1 MRRNPWLVAVV
12 LVLLP
17 VSAVLSGSAF
27 AQKRN
32 ITDKD
37 LFSFVWVGD
46 TQISPDGNRAVFV
59 QTTVN
64 AKHDGYA
71 TALYLLDLTQPG
83 AKPRQLTNGP
93 HDGQPRWS
101 PDGKQLA
108 FVRAVE
114 KDGKPQPPQV
124 FLLPMAGGEPM
135 QLSSLTKGAGSPQWS
150 PDGKSI
156 AVVSE
161 VSLVPEKSGD
171 EAADKSDE
179 AAKANDKSTKPKDE
193 EHKSDVRVI
202 TKAVYRQNGEG
213 YTDTKVTAQLF
224 LYSIPASGEK
234 AAPPT
239 QLTDDH
245 FGVDEYFWGPG
256 GRHIDYSSEHVDEP
270 YYDLPHTELYQVTPE
285 PSADGKVQA
294 KQAST
299 LIAKIPFG
307 ADGFSQS
314 PDWHRIA
321 FHGENQPSPPRSH
334 QQSDL
339 YILQLDA
346 QDKPYIFH
354 LTDDYD
360 YEMGSGVGG
369 DNAAPRGG
377 GRSLLKWSPDGKS
390 LIDVV
395 GKNGSAILVSVDA
408 TTGAVTELTA
418 EKQAVQGFSTSPDT
432 KRILA
437 LISTPINIGDLF
449 SIASDGSKQQTQLTH
464 VNEALFSQLN
474 LTMPEEIMVT
484 PTVNAKDIDNHPI
497 ETWVQRP
504 PDFDPAKKYPLI
516 LDIHG
521 GPHSAYGWVFDH
533 EFQWFAA
540 KGYVVVYPNPRGS
553 TNYGQ
558 KFANVIQYNY
568 PGDDFHDLMD
578 SVDAVVKL
586 GYVDSNKLGV
596 TGGSG
601 GGLLTDWTVTQ
612 TNRFK
617 AAVAQ
622 RDITDWS
629 NWWYTADFTLFQ
641 PTWFQGAPFEQTEEF
656 KQHSPITY
664 VTNIKTPMMFILG
677 EADYRT
683 PPTSGGEDFFR
694 ALKYRHIDTVMVRFP
709 GESHELSRSGQPWH
723 RVERLENIINWF
735 DKYLMGTAEPQ
746 YDVVPAI
753 PAATK

>member
-1 MRRNPWLVAVV
+1 
-12 LVLLP
+12 
-17 VSAVLSGSAF
+17 
-27 AQKRN
+27 
-32 ITDKD
+32 
-37 LFSFVWVGD
+37 
-46 TQISPDGNRAVFV
+46 
-59 QTTVN
+59 
-64 AKHDGYA
+64 
-71 TALYLLDLTQPG
+71 
-83 AKPRQLTNGP
+83 
-93 HDGQPRWS
+93 
-101 PDGKQLA
+101 
-108 FVRAVE
+108 
-114 KDGKPQPPQV
+114 
-124 FLLPMAGGEPM
+124 
-135 QLSSLTKGAGSPQWS
+135 
-150 PDGKSI
+150 
-156 AVVSE
+156 
-161 VSLVPEKSGD
+161 VP
-171 EAADKSDE
+171 
-179 AAKANDKSTKPKDE
+179 
-193 EHKSDVRVI
+193 
-202 TKAVYRQNGEG
+202 
-213 YTDTKVTAQLF
+213 
-224 LYSIPASGEK
+224 
-234 AAPPT
+234 
-239 QLTDDH
+239 
-245 FGVDEYFWGPG
+245 
-256 GRHIDYSSEHVDEP
+256 
-270 YYDLPHTELYQVTPE
+270 
-285 PSADGKVQA
+285 A
-294 KQAST
+294 KQASK

-307 ADGFSQS
+307 AEGFSQS

-339 YILQLDA
+339 FILDLGVPQSA

-377 GRSLLKWSPDGKS
+377 GSSLLKWSSDGKS

-418 EKQAVQGFSTSPDT
+418 EKQAVQGFSISLDD

-449 SIASDGSKQQTQLTH
+449 SIAPDGSKQQTQLTH
-464 VNEALFSQLN
+464 VNETLFSQLN
-474 LTMPEEIMVT
+474 LTMPEDILVP

-521 GPHSAYGWVFDH
+521 GPHSAYGWVFDQ

-553 TNYGQ
+553 TTYGQ

-578 SVDAVVKL
+578 AVDAVVKL
-586 GYVDSNKLGV
+586 EYVDSNKLGV

-641 PTWFQGAPFEQTEEF
+641 PTWFKGAPFEQTEEF
-656 KQHSPITY
+656 KQHSPLTY
-664 VTNIKTPMMFILG
+664 VTKIQTPMMFILG

-753 PAATK
+753 PASTK

>member
-1 MRRNPWLVAVV
+1 MVSRRQIDCRGQRGVAR
-12 LVLLP
+12 
-17 VSAVLSGSAF
+17 SGEARRPK
-27 AQKRN
+27 A
-32 ITDKD
+32 DKPAD
-37 LFSFVWVGD
+37 NSD
-46 TQISPDGNRAVFV
+46 DA
-59 QTTVN
+59 
-64 AKHDGYA
+64 
-71 TALYLLDLTQPG
+71 
-83 AKPRQLTNGP
+83 AKP
-93 HDGQPRWS
+93 D
-101 PDGKQLA
+101 
-108 FVRAVE
+108 
-114 KDGKPQPPQV
+114 
-124 FLLPMAGGEPM
+124 
-135 QLSSLTKGAGSPQWS
+135 
-150 PDGKSI
+150 
-156 AVVSE
+156 
-161 VSLVPEKSGD
+161 
-171 EAADKSDE
+171 DKS
-179 AAKANDKSTKPKDE
+179 AKPKDE

-202 TKAVYRQNGEG
+202 TKAVYRENGEG
-213 YTDTKVTAQLF
+213 YIDTKVATQLF
-224 LYSIPASGEK
+224 LYSIPAPGEK
-234 AAPPT
+234 VAPPT
-239 QLTDDH
+239 QLTDDR
-245 FGVDEYFWGPG
+245 FGVDEYLWDPSGK
-256 GRHIDYSSEHVDEP
+256 RIHYSSEHVDEP
-270 YYDLPHTELYQVTPE
+270 YYDLPHNELYQVSTE
-285 PSADGKVQA
+285 AAADGKLPA
-294 KQAST
+294 KQPGT
-299 LIAKIPFG
+299 LVAKIPFS
-307 ADGFSQS
+307 ADGLSLS

-339 YILQLDA
+339 FVLDLDA
-346 QDKPYIFH
+346 RRSPLRQTLCCFN
-354 LTDDYD
+354 LTADYD

-408 TTGAVTELTA
+408 TSGAVTELTA
-418 EKQAVQGFSTSPDT
+418 EKQAVQGFSTSPDN

-449 SIASDGSKQQTQLTH
+449 SIVPDGSKQQTQLTH
-464 VNEALFSQLN
+464 VNETLFSQLN
-474 LTMPEEIMVT
+474 LTMPEDIMVT
-484 PTVNAKDIDNHPI
+484 PTVNAKDIDDHPI

-521 GPHSAYGWVFDH
+521 GPHSAYGWVFDQ

-553 TNYGQ
+553 TTYGQ

-578 SVDAVVKL
+578 AVDAVVKL

-641 PTWFQGAPFEQTEEF
+641 PTWFKGAPFEQTEEF
-656 KQHSPITY
+656 QQHSPITY

-683 PPTSGGEDFFR
+683 PPTAGGEDFFR
-694 ALKYRHIDTVMVRFP
+694 ALEISPYRYGDGPLSGREPRALAQRPALASRRAVGKYHQLVR
-709 GESHELSRSGQPWH
+709 Q
-723 RVERLENIINWF
+723 VF
-735 DKYLMGTAEPQ
+735 DGHGRAAIRRRTANS
-746 YDVVPAI
+746 
-753 PAATK
+753 AAAK

>member
-1 MRRNPWLVAVV
+1 MRRNLWLAAVV
-12 LVLLP
+12 FL
-17 VSAVLSGSAF
+17 VLSGSSI

-32 ITDKD
+32 ITEKD

-64 AKHDGYA
+64 TKHDGYA

-83 AKPRQLTNGP
+83 AKPRPLTNGP
-93 HDGQPRWS
+93 HDSQPRWS
-101 PDGKQLA
+101 PDGKQIA

-114 KDGKPQPPQV
+114 KDGKPQPPQIFV
-124 FLLPMAGGEPM
+124 LPMAGGEPM
-135 QLSSLTKGAGSPQWS
+135 QLSSLTKGASSPQWS
-150 PDGKSI
+150 PDGKAI

-161 VSLVPEKSGD
+161 VSLVPDKPEDQADK
-171 EAADKSDE
+171 AADKSED
-179 AAKANDKSTKPKDE
+179 AAKSEDKSAKPKDD

-202 TKAVYRQNGEG
+202 TKAVYRENGEG
-213 YTDTKVTAQLF
+213 YIDTKVATQLF
-224 LYSIPASGEK
+224 VYSIPLSSEK
-234 AAPPT
+234 LAPPI
-239 QLTDDH
+239 QLTGDR
-245 FGVDEYFWGPG
+245 FGIDEYLW
-256 GRHIDYSSEHVDEP
+256 YSSGKHILYASEHTDEP
-270 YYDLPHTELYQVTPE
+270 YYDLPHNELYQVSTVAA
-285 PSADGKVQA
+285 SDGKVPA
-294 KQAST
+294 KQPGT
-299 LIAKIPFG
+299 LVAK
-307 ADGFSQS
+307 FSFAAEALSLS
-314 PDWHRIA
+314 PDGNRLA
-321 FHGENQPSPPRSH
+321 FHGEDQPTLPRSH

-339 YILQLDA
+339 FIVDFGDGA
-346 QDKPYIFH
+346 TGARPPKN
-354 LTDDYD
+354 LTADYD

-418 EKQAVQGFSTSPDT
+418 EKQAVQAFSISPDN

-437 LISTPINIGDLF
+437 LISTPVNIGDLF
-449 SIASDGSKQQTQLTH
+449 AIAPDGSKQQTQLTH
-464 VNEALFSQLN
+464 VNETLFSQLN
-474 LTMPEEIMVT
+474 LTMPKEIMVT
-484 PTVNAKDIDNHPI
+484 PTANPKDIGAHPI
-497 ETWVQRP
+497 DTWIQRP
-504 PDFDPAKKYPLI
+504 PDFDAAKKYPLI
-516 LDIHG
+516 LNIHG
-521 GPHSAYGWVFDH
+521 GPHSAYGWVFDQ

-553 TNYGQ
+553 TTYGQ

-578 SVDAVVKL
+578 AVDAVVKL
-586 GYVDSNKLGV
+586 GYVDSGKLGV

-612 TNRFK
+612 TSRFK

-622 RDITDWS
+622 RDITDWT

-641 PTWFQGAPFEQTEEF
+641 PTWFKSAPFEQTEEF
-656 KQHSPITY
+656 KEHSPLTY
-664 VTNIKTPMMFILG
+664 VTRIQTPMMFILG

-683 PPTSGGEDFFR
+683 PPSSGGEVFFR

-746 YDVVPAI
+746 YDVVPVVPGA
-753 PAATK
+753 PK